1 MFRKPLCDNT
11 QDILKSLDKEE
22 TKQLMTFVKNFDVKV
37 SELRDDF
44 DQTVTQ
50 FKTEISDLKAN
61 LCEKQAK
68 IRSLESELASFR
80 GNYKANL
87 EETRGTYY
95 KTTKW
100 MHRGIRCGTFR
111 REFRHIVFERS

>member
-1 MFRKPLCDNT
+1 LDNPV
-11 QDILKSLDKEE
+11 KHSLS
-22 TKQLMTFVKNFDVKV
+22 FIYYV
-37 SELRDDF
+37 S
-44 DQTVTQ
+44 Q

-87 EETRGTYY
+87 EETRGKLETYEIKLIGQAENVIKLEQ
-95 KTTKW
+95 KTDKICKDLE
-100 MHRGIRCGTFR
+100 RIKKQQSKRIEVIDAERSEGSLDIL
-111 REFRHIVFERS
+111 VFERS